1 MMHLRKES
9 LDLQQGG
16 GGIRGRDTRAESLEF
31 FMESILTNSST
42 SNIASTASSLS
53 NHLLHHHASFPG
65 IRKESVD
72 IDMLALTDEDAA
84 ASAMYFMQSSPM
96 SPPMS
101 HQLKSSIPIVAIGGS
116 FSIPTS
122 AASPLH
128 VGMSSSNVLSDST
141 LISLGIDSKTSP
153 FGMKNESKVMA
164 SPSTRRLRRSGAD
177 NHDGDDGDDHDGGSG
192 MILNRI
198 RGTTDGSFS
207 LINADA
213 LIGARSRAFSMS
225 SFGARSRAQSVEE
238 VVSETLIFLSS
249 DHEDDANPFDIG
261 YRHRSMSSDSFRDS
275 LGEAI
280 GDHHVAIV
288 VAAEIEEDEEE
299 EEDAIL
305 TGSTRSPNIIKIARP
320 PITSQTNKTKTPQNQ
335 SKAKPPLP
343 VASRTRPTKVMETV
357 KPKKANEN
365 TLPNS
370 PDVLTETRKRSSSM
384 NSSNSDLLTSQ
395 DRRLRKRPKSKTIA
409 HLRSDDEDDSSDD
422 YYDDDE
428 YGNNDNKSSTMKG
441 GKSNRTSTPGGSN
454 ANNSN
459 SNQSNN
465 RNLSSSI
472 GNSKSSKSNSAATA
486 TVTPAR
492 NPMSPTMISSKTP
505 SSNALN
511 SKQKRLSIVKAE
523 TPGSVGSAPN
533 DQLQKLQKPKKKDDQ
548 VRIGIYTLEERK
560 KKIERFLQQRNY
572 RVWQKKIKYNVR
584 KDFADSRLRVKG
596 RFVRKEDEDQ
606 LKDIIKMLF

>member
-1 MMHLRKES
+1 MHLRKES
-9 LDLQQGG
+9 MDLHQGG
-16 GGIRGRDTRAESLEF
+16 GVVRGRDTRAESLEF
-31 FMESILTNSST
+31 FMESILSNPST
-42 SNIASTASSLS
+42 SNASSLS
-53 NHLLHHHASFPG
+53 NHLIHHASFPG

-72 IDMLALTDEDAA
+72 IDMLALTDDDAA
-84 ASAMYFMQSSPM
+84 ASALYFMQSSPM

-128 VGMSSSNVLSDST
+128 VGISSSNVLSDST
-141 LISLGIDSKTSP
+141 LISLGIDSKSSP
-153 FGMKNESKVMA
+153 LGMKNESKVMP
-164 SPSTRRLRRSGAD
+164 SPSTRRLRRG
-177 NHDGDDGDDHDGGSG
+177 GVDDGHDNSDGHDGGSG

-198 RGTTDGSFS
+198 RGTTEGSFS
-207 LINADA
+207 LINADV
-213 LIGARSRAFSMS
+213 LMGARSRAFSMS
-225 SFGARSRAQSVEE
+225 SFGGRSRARSVEE
-238 VVSETLIFLSS
+238 DVSETLIFLSS
-249 DHEDDANPFDIG
+249 DHEDDANPFDLG
-261 YRHRSMSSDSFRDS
+261 YRHRSMSSDSFKDS

-280 GDHHVAIV
+280 GDHQVDIAI
-288 VAAEIEEDEEE
+288 AAEEEE

-305 TGSTRSPNIIKIARP
+305 IGSVRSPNIIKIARP
-320 PITSQTNKTKTPQNQ
+320 PITSQSNKSKTSQNQ
-335 SKAKPPLP
+335 SKSKPPLP
-343 VASRTRPTKVMETV
+343 MTSRTRPPKAFESV
-357 KPKKANEN
+357 KPKRANEN

-370 PDVLTETRKRSSSM
+370 PEALAETRKRSSSM
-384 NSSNSDLLTSQ
+384 NSSTSDLLLSQ

-428 YGNNDNKSSTMKG
+428 YGNNDNKLGGVKG
-441 GKSNRTSTPGGSN
+441 GKNNRTSTPGGSN
-454 ANNSN
+454 INNSS
-459 SNQSNN
+459 SNNHNNN
-465 RNLSSSI
+465 RNLS
-472 GNSKSSKSNSAATA
+472 NSKSSKSNSAVTATA
-486 TVTPAR
+486 TPAR

-505 SSNALN
+505 GSNALN
-511 SKQKRLSIVKAE
+511 SKQKKMSIVKAE
-523 TPGSVGSAPN
+523 TPGSVGSASN

-572 RVWQKKIKYNVR
+572 RVWQMKIKYNVR